1 MRYQLGV
8 VHMHGSQLE
17 GGRSSQLEGG
27 RSSQLEGGRSSQLE
41 KAEEAF
47 ASALRLDPT
56 HRGALVNGAHVL

>member
-8 VHMHGSQLE
+8 VHMHG
-17 GGRSSQLEGG
+17 
-27 RSSQLEGGRSSQLE
+27 SQLEGGRSSQLE